1 MKWSMK
7 HKLSSLVEA
16 TSCGIPSNLLK
27 TKKNQMKKTKKAVLI
42 TSLLMAASVFFTA
55 QKVNA
60 QGSYGEIRG
69 RVWEDSTKAF
79 GQPGANVFIKV
90 GGEILGAATDVDG
103 RFVIK
108 PVSPGSY
115 NLTVTFIGKDTIMKP
130 ITVNPNMAS
139 FENDLVMTEG
149 GITIGTGV
157 VITSYREKLINPEE
171 TSVKSIS
178 YKDLKNNPN
187 LRSPKKL
194 LQTMTTDIVVSENGK
209 DAYVRGG
216 RSDAT
221 IYFVDGVKMST
232 IGNVPGAAIGS
243 MTVYTGGVPA
253 KYGDTTSGVVI
264 LETKSYFD
272 LYNEWLYSQGK

>member
-1 MKWSMK
+1 
-7 HKLSSLVEA
+7 
-16 TSCGIPSNLLK
+16 
-27 TKKNQMKKTKKAVLI
+27 MKKTKKAVLI
-42 TSLLMAASVFFTA
+42 TSMLMAASVFFTA

-69 RVWEDSTKAF
+69 RVWEDSTKTF
-79 GQPGANVFIKV
+79 GQPGANVFVKI
-90 GGEILGAATDVDG
+90 GEEILGTATDIDG

-108 PVSPGSY
+108 PINPGSY
-115 NLTVTFIGKDTIMKP
+115 NLTITFIGKDTIIRP
-130 ITVNPNMAS
+130 ITVNPNMTS

-149 GITIGTGV
+149 GITLGPGAVATG
-157 VITSYREKLINPEE
+157 YREKLINPEE

-178 YKDLKNNPN
+178 YKDLMHNPN

-194 LQTMTTDIVVSENGK
+194 MQTLTSDIVVSENGK

-221 IYFVDGVKMST
+221 VYFVDGIKMSN
-232 IGNVPGAAIGS
+232 IGNVPGVAIGS

-272 LYNEWLYSQGK
+272 MYNEWYYSQDK

>member
-1 MKWSMK
+1 
-7 HKLSSLVEA
+7 
-16 TSCGIPSNLLK
+16 
-27 TKKNQMKKTKKAVLI
+27 MKKTKKAVLI
-42 TSLLMAASVFFTA
+42 TSMLMAASVFFTA

-60 QGSYGEIRG
+60 QGSSGEIRG
-69 RVWEDSTKAF
+69 RVWEDSTKTF

-90 GGEILGAATDVDG
+90 GGEIVGTSTDVDG

-115 NLTVTFIGKDTIMKP
+115 NLTVTYMGKDSIIKP

-139 FENDLVMTEG
+139 FENDLVMTED
-149 GITIGTGV
+149 GITMKAAIVEGYSGPA
-157 VITSYREKLINPEE
+157 LINPEE

-178 YKDLKNNPN
+178 YKDIKNNPN

-194 LQTMTTDIVVSENGK
+194 LQSMTSDIVVSENGK

-216 RSDAT
+216 RSDASV
-221 IYFVDGVKMST
+221 YFVDGVKMSN
-232 IGNVPGAAIGS
+232 IGNVPGVAIGNV
-243 MTVYTGGVPA
+243 TVYTGGVPA

-272 LYNEWLYSQGK
+272 LYNEWLYSQGN